1 MRERDQ
7 RRPVA
12 VGAGSSPADPAARD
26 PSQPTPDEVVQAVAD
41 LVDDLADGEAAPD
54 APGDPEGTPPET

>member
-1 MRERDQ
+1 MRERDK

-41 LVDDLADGEAAPD
+41 LVDDLADGETAPQP
-54 APGDPEGTPPET
+54 PGDPDGAPPAP

>member
-26 PSQPTPDEVVQAVAD
+26 PSPPTPDEVVQAVAD
-41 LVDDLADGEAAPD
+41 LVDDLADGEAAPE